1 MAKFYLQG
9 ESALTIFT
17 EAEEVAKLRVEV
29 KEKNKQLQQII
40 NSLVSES
47 MQLKNDTAELNVKS
61 SLNLPN

>member
-1 MAKFYLQG
+1 VAKFYLQG